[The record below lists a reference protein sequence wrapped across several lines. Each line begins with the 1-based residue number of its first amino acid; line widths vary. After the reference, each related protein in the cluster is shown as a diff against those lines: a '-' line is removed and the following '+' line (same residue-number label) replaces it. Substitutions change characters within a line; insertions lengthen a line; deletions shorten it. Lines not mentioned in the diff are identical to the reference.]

1 MSTLLLDALTAEAEI
16 LERFVAILEQE
27 QKLLIGS
34 DINAV
39 NPLLEQKSTL
49 IAELT
54 EAGRRRE
61 TALTELG
68 IAADK
73 KAIEAWMVGAT
84 SETQAAWRKLM
95 ELARTANQFNNSNG
109 QIINTRMQYNQQA
122 LSVLMSA
129 ANADSGSTY
138 GPDGHQRHDA
148 GSRPLGQ
155 A

>member
-1 MSTLLLDALTAEAEI
+1 MSTQLLDAVIAEAEI
-16 LERFVAILEQE
+16 LERFIGILEQE

-34 DINAV
+34 DVNAV

-49 IAELT
+49 ITELT
-54 EAGRRRE
+54 EAGRQRE
-61 TALTELG
+61 TALAELG
-68 IAADK
+68 VDADK
-73 KAIEAWMVGAT
+73 KAIETWLIGAT
-84 SETQAAWRKLM
+84 PETQAAWNKLM
-95 ELARTANQFNNSNG
+95 ELARTANQFNNNNG

-138 GPDGHQRHDA
+138 GPDGHQRHGT